1 MLHGKLCNPLDA
13 AAGTAEVGITMD
25 DREKLVELL
34 REAMHIVTCT
44 DKAEYLI
51 SKGVVIPVRCK
62 DCKWWNDHKCIN
74 INGANC
80 LVTNGDWFCCSGEA
94 KYG

>member
-1 MLHGKLCNPLDA
+1 
-13 AAGTAEVGITMD
+13 MD
-25 DREKLVELL
+25 VREKLVDLL
-34 REAMHIVTCT
+34 CEAMHIVTCT

-62 DCKWWNDHKCIN
+62 DCKWLIEQKCTN

-80 LVTNGDWFCCSGEA
+80 LVLNGDWFCCAGER
-94 KYG
+94 KDG